1 LGVDGGFREGGV
13 QVVQV
18 VADFV
23 DGAVFGLE
31 EGAICVEGV

>member
-1 LGVDGGFREGGV
+1 M
-13 QVVQV
+13 VQV

-31 EGAICVEGV
+31 EGAVCVEGVWEGGLG